1 MKTSSIKLVTC
12 CCVPGENILTQKIFL
27 APIGVPLGL
36 NISWD
41 QPCIVLCR
49 NFADLQ
55 NIRESTSL
63 NVVNILGE
71 KRIRVPEVS
80 HHADCLGHIL
90 SICMPSEGGTDLIQG
105 SNQFF
110 SVYSTLFTCER
121 GGAFLIL
128 LILLHF
134 YAIIFSSQGPDCL
147 ELIIFDII
155 GKKICNHPC
164 RL

>member
-41 QPCIVLCR
+41 QPCY
-49 NFADLQ
+49 
-55 NIRESTSL
+55 STVSEFCGH
-63 NVVNILGE
+63 VEYPRIYSFLGE

-90 SICMPSEGGTDLIQG
+90 SICMPSEGGTDLI
-105 SNQFF
+105 
-110 SVYSTLFTCER
+110 
-121 GGAFLIL
+121 
-128 LILLHF
+128 
-134 YAIIFSSQGPDCL
+134 
-147 ELIIFDII
+147 
-155 GKKICNHPC
+155 
-164 RL
+164 